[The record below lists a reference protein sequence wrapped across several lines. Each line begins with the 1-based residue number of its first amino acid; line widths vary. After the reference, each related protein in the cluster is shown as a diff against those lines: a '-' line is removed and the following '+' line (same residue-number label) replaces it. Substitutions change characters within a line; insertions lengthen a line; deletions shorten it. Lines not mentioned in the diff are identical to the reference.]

1 MPIISALFA
10 IFCFFFLFYVYMQF
24 RQLAATTIFSFILLL
39 GLVAIHVKQQDDL
52 ICGLTIRLLIIATKI
67 DLLFANSGQIK
78 EDPDYD
84 KFTLYRISANNK
96 FLSFL
101 LILY

>member
-1 MPIISALFA
+1 
-10 IFCFFFLFYVYMQF
+10 MQF